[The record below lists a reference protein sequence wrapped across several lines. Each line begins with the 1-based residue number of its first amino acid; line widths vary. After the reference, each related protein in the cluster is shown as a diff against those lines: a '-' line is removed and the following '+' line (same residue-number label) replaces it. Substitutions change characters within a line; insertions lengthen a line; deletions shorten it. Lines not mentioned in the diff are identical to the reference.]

1 MAEKNPWVR
10 GIWTENAATVQLLGL
25 CPLLAVTTKTTYAI
39 GLGIAT
45 LLVVTLSNIAVASL
59 RRLLS
64 APIRIPAY
72 VLIIASL
79 VTSIETIM
87 AAFFPSLYAGLGI
100 FVALIVTN
108 CLIVAR
114 AEAFARHHTV
124 VAAAIDGIAT
134 GIGFLLAIVAV
145 GMLREAVGSLTLF
158 ADLSILVGDVGEPAS
173 VGNGLRLALLPPGAF
188 LALAAVIVATRW
200 LSAQHQHR
208 AAAEK
213 PS

>member
-1 MAEKNPWVR
+1 MTRDLWRRGVWSENP
-10 GIWTENAATVQLLGL
+10 ATVQLLGL

-45 LLVVTLSNIAVASL
+45 LIIVTLSNIVVASL
-59 RRLLS
+59 RRFLS
-64 APIRIPAY
+64 AAIRIPAY

-114 AEAFARHHTV
+114 AEAFARHNTV
-124 VAAAIDGIAT
+124 SAAAIDGLAT
-134 GIGFLLAIVAV
+134 GTGFLLAIVAV

-158 ADLSILVGDVGEPAS
+158 ADFALLFGGDGTTALSGG
-173 VGNGLRLALLPPGAF
+173 GLRLALLPPGAF

-200 LSAQHQHR
+200 LSARQQRHPTTER
-208 AAAEK
+208 GE
-213 PS
+213 